1 MNQFRN
7 SNIRI
12 SLEIPNSK
20 LIITFMSLKIK
31 DPQIYNLIQRE
42 RARLRDSINL
52 MASENYASDEVLEAL
67 GSVFNNKYAEGYP
80 RKRYYG
86 GAEVVDDLEELAIER
101 VREAF
106 NLPIDWHVNVQ
117 PYSGS
122 PANLEVYF
130 ALLEKGDTIMAMD
143 LAGGGHLTHGSPV
156 NFTGKQYNF
165 VHYGVSPKTGML
177 DYMEILKLADRIKPK
192 MIVSGFTAYP
202 REVDYKKFKEIAD
215 KVGAI
220 SMADISHTAGLI
232 AGGALPS
239 PIPFF
244 DVVTSTTHKT
254 LRGPR
259 GAIIMCKDKYATA
272 INKAVFPGMQGGPHE
287 NAIAGIAVM
296 MREAKSAD
304 FKKYAHQI
312 VKNSKALANALLD
325 FGFNLVSGGTDTH
338 LILVDLTNKNI
349 TGKEAQVLLE
359 KAGIATNMN
368 MIPFD
373 KRKPMDPSGLRVG
386 TAAVTS
392 RGMKEKEMSKIASWI
407 AAVITDP
414 TIADKVRMEVKRF
427 TKNFPAPG
435 L

>member
-1 MNQFRN
+1 
-7 SNIRI
+7 
-12 SLEIPNSK
+12 
-20 LIITFMSLKIK
+20 MSLKQK
-31 DPQIYNLIQRE
+31 DPQIYKLIQAE
-42 RARLRDSINL
+42 RLRLKDSINL

-67 GSVFNNKYAEGYP
+67 GTVLNNKYAEGYP
-80 RKRYYG
+80 GKRYYG
-86 GAEVVDDLEELAIER
+86 GCEIVDQVEQLAKER

-106 NLPIDWHVNVQ
+106 SLPLDWHVNVQ

-122 PANLEVYF
+122 PANLEVYT
-130 ALLEKGDTIMAMD
+130 ALLEPKDPVMSMD

-156 NFTGKQYNF
+156 SYTGKTYNF
-165 VHYGVSPKTGML
+165 VHYTVSERTGQL

-192 MIVSGFTAYP
+192 MIVSGYTAYP
-202 REVDYKKFKEIAD
+202 REIDFKKFKEIAD

-232 AGGALPS
+232 AAGVLPS

-259 GAIIMCKDKYATA
+259 AAIIMCKDKYATA
-272 INKAVFPGMQGGPHE
+272 IDKAVFPGMQGGPHE
-287 NAIAGIAVM
+287 NAIAAIAVTM
-296 MREAKSAD
+296 KEAKSAE
-304 FKKYAHQI
+304 FKKYAAQV
-312 VKNSKALANALLD
+312 VKNSKALAKALLD

-349 TGKEAQVLLE
+349 TGKEAQEFLE
-359 KAGIATNMN
+359 HAGLATNKN
-368 MIPFD
+368 PIPFD
-373 KRKPMDPSGLRVG
+373 KRKPWDPSGLRIG
-386 TAAVTS
+386 TAASTS

-414 TIADKVRMEVKRF
+414 TVAEKVRGEIKRF